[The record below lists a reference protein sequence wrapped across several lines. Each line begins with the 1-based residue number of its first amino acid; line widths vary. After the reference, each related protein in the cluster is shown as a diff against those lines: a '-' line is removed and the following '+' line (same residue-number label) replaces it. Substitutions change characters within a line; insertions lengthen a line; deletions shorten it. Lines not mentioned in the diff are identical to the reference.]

1 MIKDKKLKLSN
12 LRPESRDITLYKK
25 IKINYEVH
33 VSINPTL
40 NDEIEKKNQFKT

>member
-25 IKINYEVH
+25 LKLIMKSMFQLIQH
-33 VSINPTL
+33 
-40 NDEIEKKNQFKT
+40 

>member
-40 NDEIEKKNQFKT
+40 NNEIKKKSI